1 MSGKSKEILENLTHE
16 VSQLN
21 NYLLNLDI
29 DNCDI
34 SKLKEGLKKV
44 LEGANEFEKSIEPKT
59 DISNIK
65 SINIDDISKEHKNA
79 LDMVGS
85 FMYQWRIK
93 GFNKEKVLSDMLEYI
108 SITGNTPSR
117 FYLDYT
123 CSMGVGESWNPN
135 NWKNKQ
141 KKEI

>member
-1 MSGKSKEILENLTHE
+1 MSDKSKEILENLTHE

-21 NYLLNLDI
+21 DYLLNLDI
-29 DNCDI
+29 ESCDI
-34 SKLKEGLKKV
+34 SKLREGIKKV
-44 LEGANEFEKSIEPKT
+44 LKSANTFEKSIQSKE
-59 DISNIK
+59 DVNSIK
-65 SINIDDISKEHKNA
+65 SINIDDISKEHENA
-79 LDMVGS
+79 LDMVSS
-85 FMYQWRIK
+85 FMHQWRIK

-123 CSMGVGESWNPN
+123 CSMGIGESWNPN

-141 KKEI
+141 KKDV

>member
-1 MSGKSKEILENLTHE
+1 MSDKSNEMLENLTHE

-21 NYLLNLDI
+21 DYLLNLDI
-29 DNCDI
+29 GNCDI
-34 SKLKEGLKKV
+34 SILKDGIKKV
-44 LEGANEFEKSIEPKT
+44 LKSANTFEKSIQSKAYVN
-59 DISNIK
+59 SIK
-65 SINIDDISKEHKNA
+65 YINIDDISKEHENA
-79 LDMVGS
+79 LDMVSS
-85 FMYQWRIK
+85 FMHQWRIK

-123 CSMGVGESWNPN
+123 CSMGIGESWNPN

-141 KKEI
+141 KKEV